1 MPPKNFKQK
10 SAIFLVK
17 FFFIYAILQAAILL
31 MPLETLQNAIAGFE
45 ASALGLK
52 AVENVVEYGSHGFE
66 IVANCTGLMS
76 ISVLAA
82 VIFSL
87 RKPELEKKIVFF
99 AAGAA
104 ILFPLNLIRI
114 YLVIRAA
121 MALGVEFSE
130 TLHVLTWFTTS
141 ALILAIWYY
150 FTKKFVGVKE
160 FNSLL

>member
-1 MPPKNFKQK
+1 MPSKNFKQK

-17 FFFIYAILQAAILL
+17 FFFIYAILQASILL
-31 MPLETLQNAIAGFE
+31 IPLEPLQNSIAGFE

-52 AVENVVEYGSHGFE
+52 AIGNVIEYESHGFE

-82 VIFSL
+82 IIFSL
-87 RKPELEKKIVFF
+87 RKPDLKKKLLFF
-99 AAGAA
+99 ATGA
-104 ILFPLNLIRI
+104 IVLFPLNLVRI

-121 MALGVEFSE
+121 MVLGVEFSE

-141 ALILAIWYY
+141 ALILATWYY
-150 FTKKFVGVKE
+150 STKKFVGVKE
-160 FNSLL
+160 FNNLL